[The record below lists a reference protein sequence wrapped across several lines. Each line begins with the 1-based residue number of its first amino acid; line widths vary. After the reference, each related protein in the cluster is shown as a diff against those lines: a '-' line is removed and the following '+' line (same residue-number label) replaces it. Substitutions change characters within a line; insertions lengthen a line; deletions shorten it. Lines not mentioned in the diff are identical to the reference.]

1 MTDVL
6 QHHINLE
13 PNSSPI
19 ARAPYKITPIENEYI
34 EKEVQYIL
42 LDLNC
47 IEPSNSKWSS
57 PIVLV
62 KKFNSDLRMCIDYRG
77 LNKVIIRDQYPLPR
91 IDLVLQ

>member
-1 MTDVL
+1 MTNVL

-13 PNSSPI
+13 QDSSPI
-19 ARAPYKITPIENEYI
+19 ARAPYKIAPIENEYI
-34 EKEVQYIL
+34 EKEVQLL

-62 KKFNSDLRMCIDYRG
+62 KKSNGDLGMCIDNRG
-77 LNKVIIRDQYPLPR
+77 LNKVTIRDQYPLPR
-91 IDLVLQ
+91 IDSVLQ

>member
-1 MTDVL
+1 MEL
-6 QHHINLE
+6 
-13 PNSSPI
+13 NSSLI
-19 ARAPYKITPIENEYI
+19 ARAPYKIALIENKYI
-34 EKEVQYIL
+34 EKEVQLL

-62 KKFNSDLRMCIDYRG
+62 KNSNGDLRMCIDYRG

-91 IDLVLQ
+91 IDSILQ

>member
-1 MTDVL
+1 MTNVL

-13 PNSSPI
+13 PDSSRI
-19 ARAPYKITPIENEYI
+19 ARAPYKIALIENEYI
-34 EKEVQYIL
+34 EKKVQLL

-62 KKFNSDLRMCIDYRG
+62 KKSNGDLRMCIDYRG
-77 LNKVIIRDQYPLPR
+77 LNKVTIRDQYPLPR
-91 IDLVLQ
+91 IDSVL